1 MERSAEQVREN
12 YKRITDR
19 IGEAVAKYRKPE
31 EQVQLMAV
39 TKTVDPALV
48 NVAVE
53 CGVRLLG
60 ENRVQEYESKKAQYD
75 PRAQVQFIGQLQT
88 NKVKYLIPEISMIQ
102 SVDSLHLANEVER
115 IAARAGKVQDIL
127 LEVNIGGEE
136 SKGGIPAEELHSL
149 LEETARKPHLHV
161 CGLMTIPPKTD
172 VEKYFFRMQK
182 LFIDISAEN
191 MDNIDMHVLSMGMS
205 GDYVEAIKYGST
217 LVRIGSAL
225 FGARG

>member
-1 MERSAEQVREN
+1 
-12 YKRITDR
+12 
-19 IGEAVAKYRKPE
+19 
-31 EQVQLMAV
+31 
-39 TKTVDPALV
+39 
-48 NVAVE
+48 
-53 CGVRLLG
+53 
-60 ENRVQEYESKKAQYD
+60 
-75 PRAQVQFIGQLQT
+75 
-88 NKVKYLIPEISMIQ
+88 MIQ
-102 SVDSLHLANEVER
+102 SVDSLHLANEIER

-136 SKGGIPAEELHSL
+136 SKGGIPAEELHRL
-149 LEETARKPHLHV
+149 LEEVAQKPHLHV
-161 CGLMTIPPKTD
+161 CGLMTIPTKTD
-172 VEKYFFRMQK
+172 TEKYFFRMQK

>member
-1 MERSAEQVREN
+1 MQVKEIYNWLDAYAPFAGQERWDNSGLLVGSMEQEVHGVLLTLDISS
-12 YKRITDR
+12 D
-19 IGEAVAKYRKPE
+19 
-31 EQVQLMAV
+31 
-39 TKTVDPALV
+39 
-48 NVAVE
+48 AVE
-53 CGVRLLG
+53 
-60 ENRVQEYESKKAQYD
+60 EA
-75 PRAQVQFIGQLQT
+75 
-88 NKVKYLIPEISMIQ
+88 
-102 SVDSLHLANEVER
+102 
-115 IAARAGKVQDIL
+115 
-127 LEVNIGGEE
+127 
-136 SKGGIPAEELHSL
+136 
-149 LEETARKPHLHV
+149 ARKPHLHV

>member
-1 MERSAEQVREN
+1 
-12 YKRITDR
+12 
-19 IGEAVAKYRKPE
+19 
-31 EQVQLMAV
+31 
-39 TKTVDPALV
+39 
-48 NVAVE
+48 
-53 CGVRLLG
+53 
-60 ENRVQEYESKKAQYD
+60 
-75 PRAQVQFIGQLQT
+75 
-88 NKVKYLIPEISMIQ
+88 MIQ

-115 IAARAGKVQDIL
+115 IAARADKVQDIL

-136 SKGGIPAEELHSL
+136 SKGGIPAEELHGL
-149 LEETARKPHLHV
+149 LEEAARKPHLHV

>member
-1 MERSAEQVREN
+1 MERSAAQVREN

-19 IGEAVAKYRKPE
+19 IGEAMAKYRRPE

-39 TKTVDPALV
+39 TKTVDPELV
-48 NVAVE
+48 NTAVE

-60 ENRVQEYESKKAQYD
+60 ENRVQEYESKKARYD
-75 PRAQVQFIGQLQT
+75 SRAEVQFIGQLQT
-88 NKVKYLIPEISMIQ
+88 NKVKYLIPGISMIQ
-102 SVDSLHLANEVER
+102 SVDSLRLADEIER

-136 SKGGIPAEELHSL
+136 SKGGIPAEELHRL
-149 LEETARKPHLHV
+149 LEEVAQKPHLHV

-172 VEKYFFRMQK
+172 TEKYFFRMQK

>member
-1 MERSAEQVREN
+1 MQSRC
-12 YKRITDR
+12 
-19 IGEAVAKYRKPE
+19 GPE

-39 TKTVDPALV
+39 AKTVDPALV

-115 IAARAGKVQDIL
+115 IAARAGKGQDIL
-127 LEVNIGGEE
+127 LE
-136 SKGGIPAEELHSL
+136 A
-149 LEETARKPHLHV
+149 ARKPHLHV